1 MNKNTN
7 IRNMNTYLSIVRSTL
22 LFISQT
28 FSPVIPTPAFLEHGD
43 ERSNKL
49 VFFMD
54 DCKNYTFEFG
64 FVKEM
69 HKTTKLLAPKEMYHT
84 ECNDSCATRRFR
96 RYILYGVLFCCLVVL
111 AGMHFVWFLVS
122 RRKLKDE
129 TKDYVT
135 RKMEFVAVSLSD
147 LRSERERIV
156 AGNIN
161 VEERRSASSF
171 GKGHLLNQQQQDSPT
186 RLPSSCSS
194 LHARSN
200 SGLIPGLNM
209 IEEENL
215 VEMSRCS
222 TSSTSRTRSVIKEA
236 VHEPVIVTVATV
248 SAIFQEEATRGHL
261 EDSGGD
267 DDGRSSGCFDADISD
282 IIHSS
287 GKDSPLTH
295 HKHHHQNGGRGGS
308 GTPSGLY
315 VKKESERINR
325 RHHHRQQRQHHI
337 SDESD

>member
-1 MNKNTN
+1 
-7 IRNMNTYLSIVRSTL
+7 
-22 LFISQT
+22 
-28 FSPVIPTPAFLEHGD
+28 
-43 ERSNKL
+43 
-49 VFFMD
+49 
-54 DCKNYTFEFG
+54 
-64 FVKEM
+64 M

-96 RYILYGVLFCCLVVL
+96 RYVLYGVLFCCLVVL

-122 RRKLKDE
+122 RRKSKEE
-129 TKDYVT
+129 TRDYVA
-135 RKMEFVAVSLSD
+135 RKMEFVSVSHSD

-156 AGNIN
+156 AGNSN
-161 VEERRSASSF
+161 VEEIRSASSF
-171 GKGHLLNQQQQDSPT
+171 GTGHLLNQQQQDSPT
-186 RLPSSCSS
+186 RFPSACSP
-194 LHARSN
+194 LQARSI

-209 IEEENL
+209 IEEENF

-282 IIHSS
+282 IIHSP
-287 GKDSPLTH
+287 GKDSPLPP
-295 HKHHHQNGGRGGS
+295 HKHHHQNGAGGGS
-308 GTPSGLY
+308 ETPSGLY
-315 VKKESERINR
+315 VKKECERINR
-325 RHHHRQQRQHHI
+325 RHHHHHHHRQQRQHHI